1 MINEKE
7 SARKMYGFEPGE
19 AFDLFYEGLTISLSG
34 SPMSAA
40 KLFEKSIAVDSTK
53 PATYMYLVMMYSFMY
68 EPNAILKDLCSK
80 WVEVAN
86 TSHDETQIY
95 RATESLKFHSAT
107 DEERRSLRKAFGKMF
122 REMRNGR

>member
-1 MINEKE
+1 MNEKE

-19 AFDLFYEGLTISLSG
+19 AFDLFYEGLTVSLSG
-34 SPMSAA
+34 AAMSAA
-40 KLFEKSIAVDSTK
+40 KLFEKSIALDPTK

-68 EPNAILKDLCSK
+68 EPNDVLRDLCAK

-86 TSHDETQIY
+86 VSGDEKQIH

-107 DEERRSLRKAFGKMF
+107 DAERRSLRKEFGKMF
-122 REMRNGR
+122 RDMRNGK